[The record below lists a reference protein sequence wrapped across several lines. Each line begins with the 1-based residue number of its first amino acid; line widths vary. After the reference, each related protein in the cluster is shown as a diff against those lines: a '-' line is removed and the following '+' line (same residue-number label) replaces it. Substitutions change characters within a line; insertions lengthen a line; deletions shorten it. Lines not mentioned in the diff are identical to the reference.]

1 MSFKKSWIFE
11 AIERRRYQLV
21 ARALKRTP
29 ALANEVWIEKQG
41 RNDEEIHHPAFF
53 SALFE
58 RDLKLIDAFLNV
70 SVLDKNLKGYD
81 QKNAVSYMA
90 YEDADLPI
98 VQKLVE
104 NGFAFDEPG
113 FCGRT
118 PAMTCLLS
126 ARGYRT
132 FDYLVSCGADL
143 TAADWDGNTLVHLAA
158 MQPDDRYIRRLEKEI
173 ETCVFGDKEALYRMK
188 NKAGRTPAHEAIMAG
203 RYDTADRL
211 AQKTPDFQYVDER
224 NRCLVGDDIKA
235 RSAFHEIK
243 SRCRDCRKP
252 ETIVVHRSV
261 SLDWK
266 SNTREIA

>member
-1 MSFKKSWIFE
+1 MSFEKSWIFD
-11 AIERRRYQLV
+11 AIERHRYQLV

-29 ALANEVWIEKQG
+29 ALANKVWIEQG

-53 SALFE
+53 HVLFE
-58 RDLKLIDAFLNV
+58 RDLKLIDTFLNV
-70 SVLDKNLKGYD
+70 PILDKNLKGYD

-90 YEDADLPI
+90 YDDADLPI
-98 VQKLVE
+98 IQKLVE
-104 NGFAFDEPG
+104 HGFAFDEPG

-243 SRCRDCRKP
+243 SRCRQQLPQTRA
-252 ETIVVHRSV
+252 THHSV
-261 SLDWK
+261 WSKWENK
-266 SNTREIA
+266 AREIA

>member
-1 MSFKKSWIFE
+1 MSFEKSWIFD
-11 AIERRRYQLV
+11 AIERHRYQLV

-29 ALANEVWIEKQG
+29 ALANKVWIEQG

-104 NGFAFDEPG
+104 HGFAFDEPG

-118 PAMTCLLS
+118 PAMTCLLNKC
-126 ARGYRT
+126 GYQT

-143 TAADWDGNTLVHLAA
+143 TAVDWDGNTLVHLAA

-188 NKAGRTPAHEAIMAG
+188 NKAGRTPAHEAIVAG

-211 AQKTPDFQYVDER
+211 AQKTSDFQYVDEQ

-243 SRCRDCRKP
+243 SRCRQQLPQTRA
-252 ETIVVHRSV
+252 THHSV
-261 SLDWK
+261 WSKWENK
-266 SNTREIA
+266 TCEIA